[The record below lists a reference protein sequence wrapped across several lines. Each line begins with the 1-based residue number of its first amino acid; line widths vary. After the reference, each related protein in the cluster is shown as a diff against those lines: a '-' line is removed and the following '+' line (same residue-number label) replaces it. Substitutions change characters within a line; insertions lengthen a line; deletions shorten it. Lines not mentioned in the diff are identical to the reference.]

1 MSALLEIHDLEARYA
16 SRVDWRGRDQEYV
29 LALKAVSLKLERGKT
44 LGVVGESGCGKSTL
58 ARVIMGLKEASAGTM
73 LLDGVSLI
81 GKRNRDQRRK
91 YQIIFQDPQSSLNPR
106 MKVWRIITEPL
117 RTLAPQSNSA
127 LYRTAAEL
135 GERVGLSASQMDRYP
150 HEFSGGQRQRIAIA
164 RALAL
169 NPALI
174 VLDEPTSALDVS
186 IQAQILNLL
195 LDLQNELGLSYLLI
209 SHDLATIA
217 HMSDDVA
224 VMFAGEIVEHGPFQD
239 ILERP
244 LHPFTKSLK
253 ASTPSLTEKVSI
265 PLAAV
270 AQQGEKIPAGDT
282 GCAFRGRCGFV
293 LPECAAVQYL
303 ADSDGRLVRCGRVLR
318 GENLSL
324 EKET

>member
-16 SRVDWRGRDQEYV
+16 SRVDWRGRDQDYV

-81 GKRNRDQRRK
+81 GKRNRDHRRK

-135 GERVGLSASQMDRYP
+135 GEKVGLSASQMNRYP

-224 VMFAGEIVEHGPFQD
+224 VMFAGEIVEYGPFQD

-253 ASTPSLTEKVSI
+253 ASTPSLTEKVSNA
-265 PLAAV
+265 LAAV
-270 AQQGEKIPAGDT
+270 AQQGAKIPAGDT

-293 LPECAAVQYL
+293 VPECAAVQYL
-303 ADSDGRLVRCGRVLR
+303 AASDGRLVRCGRVWR
-318 GENLSL
+318 GDNLSL